1 MGNQDGKSVPDA
13 AAPAGFSGIIGVSR
27 RDITPPPGINAR
39 NWGAA
44 ALDIAQGVHRPL
56 LATALT
62 LQAADRPPLVLVALD
77 LGWWRDRDDE
87 AIVRRGILHALGL
100 PEERLIMALSH
111 THAGPCTSL
120 LNAEQPGGQLIRAY
134 LETLRDACVQA
145 ITAALAGAT
154 QAQLSWGLGRCAL
167 ASNRDLRDM
176 AGSRFLTGYNP
187 DAAADDTLLVGRI
200 TTDAGRPLATLV
212 NYACHPTTLAWEN
225 TLISPDYVGAMR
237 EVIEAHTDG
246 APCLFLQG
254 ASGELA
260 PREQYTADVA
270 VADRHGRAL
279 GWACLSTLE
288 AMPAPGMRLGFDSVV
303 ESGAPLAVW
312 REVPWRA
319 PDDLDAVQSAVAL
332 PLKPDLQSLA
342 EIEAQLAR
350 TNDAVTLE
358 RLRRRWGVRRIVGDG
373 DAWAMPIYAWRIGDA
388 LLVAQPNEAYS
399 WLQQELRRRFAPR
412 VLAVLNLSNGSCG
425 YLAPAALYAEDIY
438 AVWQSPFAAGGL
450 EALVERATAVLATLL
465 NDKQTS

>member
-1 MGNQDGKSVPDA
+1 MTNKANTPEA
-13 AAPAGFSGIIGVSR
+13 APPAGFSGLIGVSR

-44 ALDIAQGVHRPL
+44 AFDIAEGVHRPL

-62 LQAADRPPLVLVALD
+62 LQASADQPPLVLVALD

-87 AIVRRGILHALGL
+87 AIVRRGILDALGL
-100 PEERLIMALSH
+100 AEERLIVALSH

-120 LNAEQPGGQLIRAY
+120 LNADRPGGHLIGPY
-134 LETLRDACVQA
+134 LETLRDTCIQA
-145 ITAALAGAT
+145 IAEALAQAT
-154 QAQLSWGLGRCAL
+154 AAQLSWGVGHCSL
-167 ASNRDLRDM
+167 ASNRDLPDTQQPRV
-176 AGSRFLTGYNP
+176 LTGFNP
-187 DAAADDTLLVGRI
+187 QAPADHTLLVGRV
-200 TTDAGRPLATLV
+200 TASDGRVLATLV

-237 EVIEAHTDG
+237 ELVEAHTG
-246 APCLFLQG
+246 GLCLFLQG

-260 PREQYTADVA
+260 PREQYTGDVA

-279 GWACLSTLE
+279 AWACLSTLE
-288 AMPAPGMRLGFDSVV
+288 AMPSPSMRLSFDSVV

-312 REVPWRA
+312 REAPWRA
-319 PDDLDAVQSAVAL
+319 PKQLAAVQSGVAL
-332 PLKPDLQSLA
+332 PLKPDLQSLD

-350 TNDAVTLE
+350 TSDPVQVE
-358 RLRRRWGVRRIVGDG
+358 RLRRRGGVRRIVGDG
-373 DAWAMPIYAWRIGDA
+373 DAWSMPIFAWRIGDA

-399 WLQQELRRRFAPR
+399 WFQQELRRRFAPR
-412 VLAVLNLSNGSCG
+412 TLAVLNLCNGSCG

-450 EALVERATAVLATLL
+450 EALVEHAAGVLEML
-465 NDKQTS
+465 

>member
-1 MGNQDGKSVPDA
+1 MSNAATVPEA
-13 AAPAGFSGIIGVSR
+13 AAPAGFSGIIGVGR

-44 ALDIAQGVHRPL
+44 TFDVAQGVHRPL
-56 LATALT
+56 LASALS
-62 LQAADRPPLVLVALD
+62 LHAAADQPPLVLIALD

-87 AIVRRGILHALGL
+87 AIVRRGILDALGL
-100 PEERLIMALSH
+100 PEERLIVALSH

-120 LNAEQPGGQLIRAY
+120 LNADRPGGQLIRPY
-134 LETLRDACVQA
+134 LEALRDACVQA
-145 ITAALAGAT
+145 TQEALARAT
-154 QAQLSWGLGRCAL
+154 QAQLTWGLGRCAL
-167 ASNRDLRDM
+167 AGNRDLPDPQRP
-176 AGSRFLTGYNP
+176 RFLTGYNP
-187 DAAADDTLLVGRI
+187 LAAADDTLLVGRI
-200 TTDAGRPLATLV
+200 TAADGRPLATLV

-225 TLISPDYVGAMR
+225 TLISPDYIGAMR
-237 EVIEAHTDG
+237 ELIEAHTDG

-279 GWACLSTLE
+279 GWACLATLE
-288 AMPAPGMRLGFDSVV
+288 TMPPPGMRLRFDAVV

-312 REVPWRA
+312 RAAPWRA
-319 PDDLDAVQSAVAL
+319 PNELAAVQSSVAL
-332 PLKPDLQSLA
+332 ALKPDLQSLS
-342 EIEAQLAR
+342 EIEAQLAHA
-350 TNDAVTLE
+350 DDPVIQE

-373 DAWAMPIYAWRIGDA
+373 DTWAMPIYAWRIGDA

-399 WLQQELRRRFAPR
+399 WFQQELRRRFAPR
-412 VLAVLNLSNGSCG
+412 TLAVLNLGNGSCG

-438 AVWQSPFAAGGL
+438 AVWQSPFAVGGL
-450 EALVERATAVLATLL
+450 ETLVERAAEVLATL
-465 NDKQTS
+465 

>member
-1 MGNQDGKSVPDA
+1 MSDTQQNRTPK

-27 RDITPPPGINAR
+27 RDITPPLGINAR

-44 ALDIAQGVHRPL
+44 ASDVAQGIHRPL

-62 LQAADRPPLVLVALD
+62 LQVAADQLPLVLVALD

-87 AIVRRGILHALGL
+87 AIVRSEILDALGL
-100 PEERLIMALSH
+100 PEERMIMALSH

-120 LNAEQPGGQLIRAY
+120 LNADRPGGQLIRPY
-134 LETLRDACVQA
+134 LEALRDACVQA
-145 ITAALAGAT
+145 INEALADAT
-154 QAQLSWGLGRCAL
+154 PAQLAWGLGRCTL
-167 ASNRDLRDM
+167 ASNRDLPD
-176 AGSRFLTGYNP
+176 AHQPRFLTGYNP
-187 DAAADDTLLVGRI
+187 DAPADDTLLVGRI
-200 TTDAGRPLATLV
+200 STEAGHTLATLV

-254 ASGELA
+254 ASGDLA
-260 PREQYTADVA
+260 PCEQYTADVA

-279 GWACLSTLE
+279 GWACLATLE
-288 AMPAPGMRLGFDSVV
+288 AMPPAGMRLHFDSVV

-312 REVPWRA
+312 RAAPWRA
-319 PDDLDAVQSAVAL
+319 PSDLAALQSSVAL

-342 EIEAQLAR
+342 EIEFQLAH
-350 TNDAVTLE
+350 TDDPVMLE

-373 DAWAMPIYAWRIGDA
+373 DTWAMPIYAWRIGDA

-399 WLQQELRRRFAPR
+399 WFQQELRRRFAPR
-412 VLAVLNLSNGSCG
+412 TLAVLNLSNGSCG

-438 AVWQSPFAAGGL
+438 AVWQSPFAVGGL
-450 EALVERATAVLATLL
+450 ETLVERATAVLSAL
-465 NDKQTS
+465 

>member
-1 MGNQDGKSVPDA
+1 MSNA
-13 AAPAGFSGIIGVSR
+13 AHDHIPVAAPPAGFSGIIGVSR

-44 ALDIAQGVHRPL
+44 TFDTAQGIHRPL

-62 LQAADRPPLVLVALD
+62 LQTAADQPPLVLVALD

-87 AIVRRGILHALGL
+87 AIVRRGVLDALGL

-120 LNAEQPGGQLIRAY
+120 LNADRPGGELIRPY

-145 ITAALAGAT
+145 INEALAGAT

-167 ASNRDLRDM
+167 ASNRDLRDTER
-176 AGSRFLTGYNP
+176 SRFLAGYNP
-187 DAAADDTLLVGRI
+187 TAAADDTLLVGRI
-200 TTDAGRPLATLV
+200 TTAAGNTLATLV

-225 TLISPDYVGAMR
+225 MLISPDYVGAMR

-246 APCLFLQG
+246 ALCLFLQG

-279 GWACLSTLE
+279 GWACLSILDC
-288 AMPAPGMRLGFDSVV
+288 MPSPGMRLRFDSVV

-312 REVPWRA
+312 RATPWRA
-319 PDDLDAVQSAVAL
+319 PTDLAAVQSSVAL
-332 PLKPDLQSLA
+332 ALKPDLQSLA
-342 EIEAQLAR
+342 EIEAQLAH
-350 TNDAVTLE
+350 TDDSVIVE

-373 DAWAMPIYAWRIGDA
+373 AAWAMPIYAWRIGDA

-399 WLQQELRRRFAPR
+399 WFQQELRRRFAPR
-412 VLAVLNLSNGSCG
+412 ALAVLNLSNGSCG

-438 AVWQSPFAAGGL
+438 AVWQSPFAVGGL
-450 EALVERATAVLATLL
+450 EALVERATEILATV
-465 NDKQTS
+465 

>member
-1 MGNQDGKSVPDA
+1 MRNAAADRAPDA
-13 AAPAGFSGIIGVSR
+13 TPPAGFSGIIGVSR
-27 RDITPPPGINAR
+27 RDITPPSGINAR

-44 ALDIAQGVHRPL
+44 AFDVAQGVHRPL

-62 LQAADRPPLVLVALD
+62 LQAATDQPPLALVALD

-87 AIVRRGILHALGL
+87 AIVRRGILDALSL

-120 LNAEQPGGQLIRAY
+120 LNADRPGGQLIHPY
-134 LETLRDACVQA
+134 LEALRDACVQA
-145 ITAALAGAT
+145 IKDALAQAT
-154 QAQLSWGLGRCAL
+154 RAQLIWELGHCTL
-167 ASNRDLRDM
+167 ASNRDLFDTRR
-176 AGSRFLTGYNP
+176 SRFLTGYNP
-187 DAAADDTLLVGRI
+187 DAVADDTLLVGRI
-200 TTDAGRPLATLV
+200 TADDGRILATLV

-225 TLISPDYVGAMR
+225 TLISPDYVGALR
-237 EVIEAHTDG
+237 EVIEAQTDG
-246 APCLFLQG
+246 ALCLFLQG

-260 PREQYTADVA
+260 PREQYTSDVA

-279 GWACLSTLE
+279 GWACLATLE
-288 AMPAPGMRLGFDSVV
+288 AMPSPGMRLGFDSVV

-312 REVPWRA
+312 REIPWHA
-319 PDDLDAVQSAVAL
+319 PNELAAVQSTVML

-350 TNDAVTLE
+350 TDDPVMLE

-373 DAWAMPIYAWRIGDA
+373 GAWAMPIYAWRIGDA

-399 WLQQELRRRFAPR
+399 WFQQELRRRFAPR
-412 VLAVLNLSNGSCG
+412 MLAVLNLSNGSCG
-425 YLAPAALYAEDIY
+425 YLPPATLYAEDIY
-438 AVWQSPFAAGGL
+438 AVWQSPFAVGGL
-450 EALVERATAVLATLL
+450 EALVERATAVLATL
-465 NDKQTS
+465 

>member
-1 MGNQDGKSVPDA
+1 MSSTQRDHAPDA
-13 AAPAGFSGIIGVSR
+13 APPAGFSGIIGVSR
-27 RDITPPPGINAR
+27 RDITPPSGINAR

-44 ALDIAQGVHRPL
+44 TCDLAQGVHRPL

-62 LQAADRPPLVLVALD
+62 LQAAADQPPLVLIALD

-87 AIVRRGILHALGL
+87 AIVRHGVLDALGL

-111 THAGPCTSL
+111 THAGPCISL
-120 LNAEQPGGQLIRAY
+120 LNADRPGGQLIRPY
-134 LETLRDACVQA
+134 LEALRDACVQA
-145 ITAALAGAT
+145 IKEALSRAT
-154 QAQLSWGLGRCAL
+154 QAQLSWGLGRCTL
-167 ASNRDLRDM
+167 ASNRDLPDTRH
-176 AGSRFLTGYNP
+176 ARFLTGYNP
-187 DAAADDTLLVGRI
+187 DAVADDTLLVGRI
-200 TTDAGRPLATLV
+200 TTDDRRILATLV

-237 EVIEAHTDG
+237 EVIEAHTDS

-260 PREQYTADVA
+260 PREQYTGDVA

-279 GWACLSTLE
+279 GWACLATLE
-288 AMPAPGMRLGFDSVV
+288 AMPSPGMRLGFDAVV

-319 PDDLDAVQSAVAL
+319 PNDLAAVQSSVAL
-332 PLKPDLQSLA
+332 PLKPELQSLA

-350 TNDAVTLE
+350 TDDPVILE
-358 RLRRRWGVRRIVGDG
+358 RLRRRWGVRRIVGAG

-399 WLQQELRRRFAPR
+399 WFQQELRRRFSPR
-412 VLAVLNLSNGSCG
+412 ALAVLNLSNGSCG

-438 AVWQSPFAAGGL
+438 AVWQSPFAVGGL
-450 EALVERATAVLATLL
+450 EALAKRATAVLGSLL
-465 NDKQTS
+465 TS

>member
-1 MGNQDGKSVPDA
+1 MSNTAPERALDA
-13 AAPAGFSGIIGVSR
+13 PPPAGFSGVIGVSR

-44 ALDIAQGVHRPL
+44 TFDLAQGVHRPL

-62 LQAADRPPLVLVALD
+62 LQAAADQPPLVLVALD

-87 AIVRRGILHALGL
+87 ALVRRAVLDTTGL

-120 LNAEQPGGQLIRAY
+120 LNADRPGGQLIRPY
-134 LETLRDACVQA
+134 LEALRDACVQA
-145 ITAALAGAT
+145 IEEALSRAT
-154 QAQLSWGLGRCAL
+154 RAQLVWGMGRCSL
-167 ASNRDLRDM
+167 ASNRDLRDVRQT
-176 AGSRFLTGYNP
+176 RFLTGYNP
-187 DAAADDTLLVGRI
+187 HAAADDTLLVGRI
-200 TTDAGRPLATLV
+200 TAGDGRILATLV

-246 APCLFLQG
+246 ALCLFLQG

-260 PREQYTADVA
+260 PREQYTGDVT

-279 GWACLSTLE
+279 GWACLAALD
-288 AMPAPGMRLGFDSVV
+288 AMPSPGMRLCFDSVV

-312 REVPWRA
+312 REARWMA
-319 PDDLDAVQSAVAL
+319 PNDLAAIQSTVAL

-342 EIEAQLAR
+342 EIEAQLAY
-350 TNDAVTLE
+350 TDDPVMLE

-373 DAWAMPIYAWRIGDA
+373 DVWAMPIYAWRIGDA

-399 WLQQELRRRFAPR
+399 WFQQELRRRFAPR
-412 VLAVLNLSNGSCG
+412 MLAVLNLSNGSCG

-438 AVWQSPFAAGGL
+438 AVWQSPFAVGGL
-450 EALVERATAVLATLL
+450 ETLLERATVVLATL
-465 NDKQTS
+465 

>member
-1 MGNQDGKSVPDA
+1 MNNPAQDRAPQAVP
-13 AAPAGFSGIIGVSR
+13 PAGFSGLIGVGR

-44 ALDIAQGVHRPL
+44 TFDVAQGVHRPL

-62 LQAADRPPLVLVALD
+62 LQAAADQPPLVLVALD

-87 AIVRRGILHALGL
+87 AIVRRGILDSIGL

-120 LNAEQPGGQLIRAY
+120 LNADRPGGQLIRPY
-134 LETLRDACVQA
+134 LEALRDACVQA
-145 ITAALAGAT
+145 IQAALAGAT
-154 QAQLSWGLGRCAL
+154 QAQLTWGIGRCAL
-167 ASNRDLRDM
+167 ASNRDLPDARR
-176 AGSRFLTGYNP
+176 SRFLTGYNP

-200 TTDAGRPLATLV
+200 TAGDGSPLATLV

-225 TLISPDYVGAMR
+225 TLISPDYIGAMR
-237 EVIEAHTDG
+237 ELIEAHTGG
-246 APCLFLQG
+246 ALCLFMQG
-254 ASGELA
+254 ASGDLA

-270 VADRHGRAL
+270 VADRHGRTL
-279 GWACLSTLE
+279 GWACLAMLD
-288 AMPAPGMRLGFDSVV
+288 AMPSPGMRLCFDSVV

-312 REVPWRA
+312 REAPWS
-319 PDDLDAVQSAVAL
+319 PPNDLAAVQSTVAL

-342 EIEAQLAR
+342 EIEAQLAC
-350 TNDAVTLE
+350 TDDPVMLE

-373 DAWAMPIYAWRIGDA
+373 NAWAMPIYAWRVGDA

-399 WLQQELRRRFAPR
+399 WFQQELRRRFAPTT
-412 VLAVLNLSNGSCG
+412 LAVLNLSNGSCG

-438 AVWQSPFAAGGL
+438 AVWQSPFAVGGL
-450 EALVERATAVLATLL
+450 ETLVERATAVLATM
-465 NDKQTS
+465 N

>member
-1 MGNQDGKSVPDA
+1 L
-13 AAPAGFSGIIGVSR
+13 IGVSR

-44 ALDIAQGVHRPL
+44 AFDLAQGVHRPL

-62 LQAADRPPLVLVALD
+62 LQAAADQPPLVLVALD

-87 AIVRRGILHALGL
+87 AIVRHGVLDAIGL

-120 LNAEQPGGQLIRAY
+120 LNADRPGGQLIRPY
-134 LETLRDACVQA
+134 LEALRDACVQA
-145 ITAALAGAT
+145 IEEALERAT
-154 QAQLSWGLGRCAL
+154 EAQLTWGMGRCAL
-167 ASNRDLRDM
+167 ASNRDLRD
-176 AGSRFLTGYNP
+176 AGRTRFLTGYNP
-187 DAAADDTLLVGRI
+187 DATADDTLLVGRI
-200 TTDAGRPLATLV
+200 TTGAGRPVATLV

-237 EVIEAHTDG
+237 EVIEAHTGG
-246 APCLFLQG
+246 ALCLFLQG

-260 PREQYTADVA
+260 PREQYTADVT

-279 GWACLSTLE
+279 GWACLAALE
-288 AMPAPGMRLGFDSVV
+288 AMPSPGMRLCFDAVV

-312 REVPWRA
+312 REAPWSA
-319 PDDLDAVQSAVAL
+319 PNDLAAVQSSVAL

-342 EIEAQLAR
+342 EIEAQLAH
-350 TNDAVTLE
+350 TDDQVMLE

-373 DAWAMPIYAWRIGDA
+373 AAWAMPIYAWRIGDA

-399 WLQQELRRRFAPR
+399 WFQQELRRRFAPR
-412 VLAVLNLSNGSCG
+412 MLAVLNLSNGSCG

-438 AVWQSPFAAGGL
+438 AVWQSPFAVGGL
-450 EALVERATAVLATLL
+450 EALVERATDVLATL
-465 NDKQTS
+465 

>member
-1 MGNQDGKSVPDA
+1 MSNTHQNPAPVA
-13 AAPAGFSGIIGVSR
+13 APPAGFSGIIGVSR

-44 ALDIAQGVHRPL
+44 TFDVAQGIHRPL

-62 LQAADRPPLVLVALD
+62 LQAAAEQPPLVLVALD

-87 AIVRRGILHALGL
+87 ALVRRGILDALGM
-100 PEERLIMALSH
+100 PEERLIMALGH
-111 THAGPCTSL
+111 THAGPCISL
-120 LNAEQPGGQLIRAY
+120 LNAEQPGGQLIRPY
-134 LETLRDACVQA
+134 LEALRDACVLA

-154 QAQLSWGLGRCAL
+154 QAQLTWGLGRCAL
-167 ASNRDLRDM
+167 ASNRDLPDISR
-176 AGSRFLTGYNP
+176 SRFLTGYNP
-187 DAAADDTLLVGRI
+187 DAVADDTLLVGRI
-200 TTDAGRPLATLV
+200 TTGAGRTLATLV
-212 NYACHPTTLAWEN
+212 NYACHPTTLAWQN

-260 PREQYTADVA
+260 PREQYTGDIT

-288 AMPAPGMRLGFDSVV
+288 AMPSPGMRLGFDSVV

-312 REVPWRA
+312 REVQWRA
-319 PDDLDAVQSAVAL
+319 PDHLAAVQSTVVL

-342 EIEAQLAR
+342 AIEAQLAG
-350 TNDAVTLE
+350 TNDPVMLE

-373 DAWAMPIYAWRIGDA
+373 DAWSMPIYAWRIGDA

-399 WLQQELRRRFAPR
+399 WFQQELRRRFAPR
-412 VLAVLNLSNGSCG
+412 TLAVLNLSNGSCG

-438 AVWQSPFAAGGL
+438 AVWQSPFAVGGL
-450 EALVERATAVLATLL
+450 EALVERATAVLATL
-465 NDKQTS
+465 

>member
-1 MGNQDGKSVPDA
+1 MEKYMSNADQASAPV
-13 AAPAGFSGIIGVSR
+13 AAPPSGFSGIIGVSR

-44 ALDIAQGVHRPL
+44 SFDIAQGIHRPL

-62 LQAADRPPLVLVALD
+62 LQAAVDQPPLVLLALD

-87 AIVRRGILHALGL
+87 AIVRRGILDALGL
-100 PEERLIMALSH
+100 SEERLIMALSH

-120 LNAEQPGGQLIRAY
+120 LNADQPGGQFIRPY
-134 LETLRDACVQA
+134 LEALRDACVQA
-145 ITAALAGAT
+145 IEQALGQAT

-167 ASNRDLRDM
+167 ASNRDLPDPQRPRVL
-176 AGSRFLTGYNP
+176 AGYNP
-187 DAAADDTLLVGRI
+187 GAPADDTLLVGRI
-200 TTDAGRPLATLV
+200 TADDGRSLATLV

-225 TLISPDYVGAMR
+225 RLISPDYIGAMR
-237 EVIEAHTDG
+237 ELIEAHTDG

-279 GWACLSTLE
+279 GWACLATLDG
-288 AMPAPGMRLGFDSVV
+288 MPAPGMRLCFDGVV

-312 REVPWRA
+312 RAAPWSS
-319 PDDLDAVQSAVAL
+319 PSDLAAVQSSVAL
-332 PLKPDLQSLA
+332 PLKPDLQPLDA
-342 EIEAQLAR
+342 IEAQLAR
-350 TNDAVTLE
+350 TDDPVMLE

-373 DAWAMPIYAWRIGDA
+373 AAWAMPIYAWRIGDA

-399 WLQQELRRRFAPR
+399 WFQQELRRRFAPR
-412 VLAVLNLSNGSCG
+412 TLAVLNLSNGSCG

-438 AVWQSPFAAGGL
+438 AVWQSPFAVGGL
-450 EALVERATAVLATLL
+450 EALVERAAEVLATLE
-465 NDKQTS
+465 K

>member
-1 MGNQDGKSVPDA
+1 MGHSARPA
-13 AAPAGFSGIIGVSR
+13 PTPAGFGGIIGVAR

-44 ALDIAQGVHRPL
+44 TFDTAQGVHRPL

-62 LQAADRPPLVLVALD
+62 LQMAADQPPLDLVALD

-87 AIVRRGILHALGL
+87 AIVRRGVLEALDL

-111 THAGPCTSL
+111 THAGPGTRL
-120 LNAEQPGGQLIRAY
+120 LNADRPGGELIRPY
-134 LETLRDACVQA
+134 LLTVRDACIKA
-145 ITAALAGAT
+145 IQNALADAVP
-154 QAQLSWGLGRCAL
+154 AQLTWGLGRCTL
-167 ASNRDLRDM
+167 ASNRDLRDPDRP
-176 AGSRFLTGYNP
+176 RFLVGYNP
-187 DAAADDTLLVGRI
+187 DAPADDTLLVGRVTASDGQI
-200 TTDAGRPLATLV
+200 RATLV

-237 EVIEAHTDG
+237 EVIETRTG
-246 APCLFLQG
+246 GPCLFLQG

-270 VADRHGRAL
+270 VAERHGREL
-279 GWACLSTLE
+279 GWACLAALE
-288 AMPAPGMRLGFDSVV
+288 AMPEPGMHLRFEAAV

-312 REVPWRA
+312 RQAPWRA
-319 PDDLDAVQSAVAL
+319 PRELKAIRGTAAL
-332 PLKPDLQSLA
+332 PLKRDLQSLA
-342 EIEAQLAR
+342 EIEALIAQ
-350 TNDAVTLE
+350 TNDPVMVE

-373 DAWAMPIYAWRIGDA
+373 DAWAMPVYAWRIGDA

-399 WLQQELRRRFAPR
+399 YFQQEIRRRFPTR
-412 VLAVLNLSNGSCG
+412 MVAVLNLSNGSCG

-450 EALVERATAVLATLL
+450 EELVECAATLLATLTT
-465 NDKQTS
+465 DAI

>member
-1 MGNQDGKSVPDA
+1 MSNTHQKSAPDA
-13 AAPAGFSGIIGVSR
+13 TPPPGFRGIIGAGR

-44 ALDIAQGVHRPL
+44 TFDVAQGIHRPL

-62 LQAADRPPLVLVALD
+62 LQAAADQPPLVLVALD

-87 AIVRRGILHALGL
+87 AIVRRGILAAIGL

-120 LNAEQPGGQLIRAY
+120 LNADLPGGQLIRPY
-134 LETLRDACVQA
+134 LEALRDACVQA
-145 ITAALAGAT
+145 IEEALAQAT
-154 QAQLSWGLGRCAL
+154 QAQLIWGMGHCAL
-167 ASNRDLRDM
+167 ASNRDLPDTHRP
-176 AGSRFLTGYNP
+176 RFLTGYNP
-187 DAAADDTLLVGRI
+187 DAVADDTLLVGRI
-200 TTDAGRPLATLV
+200 TAGDGRTLATLV
-212 NYACHPTTLAWEN
+212 NYACHPTTLAWQN

-246 APCLFLQG
+246 ARCLFLQG

-260 PREQYTADVA
+260 PREQYTGDVA

-279 GWACLSTLE
+279 GWACMATLE
-288 AMPAPGMRLGFDSVV
+288 TMPSPGMRLGFDSVV

-312 REVPWRA
+312 REAPWRA
-319 PDDLDAVQSAVAL
+319 PNELAAAQSHVAL
-332 PLKPDLQSLA
+332 LLKPDLQSLA

-350 TNDAVTLE
+350 TNDPVLVE

-373 DAWAMPIYAWRIGDA
+373 DAWVMPIYAWRIGDA

-399 WLQQELRRRFAPR
+399 WFQQELRRRFAPR
-412 VLAVLNLSNGSCG
+412 ALAVLNLSNGSCG
-425 YLAPAALYAEDIY
+425 YLPPAALYAEDIY
-438 AVWQSPFAAGGL
+438 TVWQSPFAVGGL
-450 EALVERATAVLATLL
+450 EALVERAAAVLATL
-465 NDKQTS
+465 